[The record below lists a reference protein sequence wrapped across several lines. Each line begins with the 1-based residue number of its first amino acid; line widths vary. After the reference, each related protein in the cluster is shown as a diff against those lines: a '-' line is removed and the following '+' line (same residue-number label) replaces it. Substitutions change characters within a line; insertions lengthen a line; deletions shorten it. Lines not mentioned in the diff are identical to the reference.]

1 MEQSWQIQGR
11 SWSGPQLQQIAQW
24 VAERANWSRYRLS
37 RELCLHWQWVR
48 PNGQL
53 ADMAA
58 RSFLNKLHQR
68 SLIELPPIR
77 RRSPNRM
84 KHRRLECVALDSRP
98 VVAELRQLGP
108 VDVWEVSRDPGRRAV
123 FETLLAT
130 EHYLG
135 YRSPVGE
142 NLKYLLCTGAG
153 HPLAAWLFGAAAWR
167 CRVRDQWIGWTDEQ
181 RARGLNR
188 LTNNTRLLIPRW
200 VRVPGL
206 VSWGWSRIARRLA
219 QDWQAKY
226 GHGIELV
233 ETFVDRSRFGGACY
247 AASNW
252 LELGLTQGRSR
263 GDRDHRLQVP
273 PKAVYVYGLSR
284 QARQRL
290 CADE

>member
-1 MEQSWQIQGR
+1 MPQSLQIQGR
-11 SWSGPQLQQIAQW
+11 SWSCEQIEQLGSW
-24 VAERANWSRYRLS
+24 VAEHPNWSRYRLS
-37 RELCLHWQWVR
+37 RQLCVSWQWVR

-68 SLIELPPIR
+68 ALIELPPLR
-77 RRSPNRM
+77 RASPNRM
-84 KHRRLECVALDSRP
+84 KHRRLECVAVDSSP
-98 VVAELRQLGP
+98 LAAELSALGP
-108 VDVWEVSRDPGRRAV
+108 LNLCEVSQDPHRRAV

-142 NLKYLLCTGAG
+142 NLKYLLCTAADR
-153 HPLAAWLFGAAAWR
+153 PVAAWLFGAAAWR
-167 CRVRDQWIGWTDEQ
+167 CRVRDQWIGWTDERRAQ
-181 RARGLNR
+181 RINQ
-188 LTNNTRLLIPRW
+188 LTNNTRFLIPRW
-200 VRVPGL
+200 VRVSGL
-206 VSWGWSRIARRLA
+206 ASWGWSRIARRLA

-233 ETFVDRSRFGGACY
+233 ETFVDRSRFRGACY

-263 GDRDHRLQVP
+263 ADRDHRLRVP
-273 PKAVYVYGLSR
+273 LKAVYVYALSG

-290 CADE
+290 CR

>member
-1 MEQSWQIQGR
+1 MAQSLQMQGR
-11 SWSGPQLQQIAQW
+11 AWSLEQIDQIRDW
-24 VAERANWSRYRLS
+24 IGEHPTWSRYRLS
-37 RELCLHWQWVR
+37 RQLCVCWHWIR

-68 SLIELPPIR
+68 GLIPLPPLR
-77 RRSPNRM
+77 RASPNRM
-84 KHRRLECVALDSRP
+84 KHRRLQPVALDRTP
-98 VVAELRQLGP
+98 LAGQLRTLQPLELY
-108 VDVWEVSRDPGRRAV
+108 EVSQDPARRAV

-142 NLKYLLCTGAG
+142 NLKYLLCTAQSR
-153 HPLAAWLFGAAAWR
+153 PLAAWLFGAAAWR
-167 CRVRDQWIGWTDEQ
+167 CRVRDQWIGWSDEQ
-181 RARGLNR
+181 RAQR
-188 LTNNTRLLIPRW
+188 LHWMTNNTRFLIPRW

-206 VSWGWSRIARRLA
+206 ASWAWSRMARRLD

-226 GHGIELV
+226 GHGIHLV
-233 ETFVDRSRFGGACY
+233 ETFVDQSRFRGSCY

-263 GDRDHRLQVP
+263 GDREHRLQVP
-273 PKAVYVYGLSR
+273 LKAVYVYALHR

-290 CADE
+290 CQ